1 MTKRQLPRPRAARS
15 IAHPLPAWMTALLLL
30 SMLMMPAVKPQA
42 APSAG
47 EQAAPPPYDLNS
59 LTWRALHFATSI
71 MGMPLHAKMKA
82 RILSRDEAQR
92 HLVSPREGHPIPP
105 ADAVLQLEVFSS
117 FINDKDIHTRL
128 MINPGNAAAL
138 QRTRVEL
145 TPGDER
151 YKAYRF
157 TGEGIFIL
165 RRVPRRGE
173 AGKPFTEWT
182 GTHESFIPYPG
193 HHRRPGLAS
202 DTAALLYMGSAA
214 NFTAPGDSR
223 SFIAYFDDSFHVIT
237 MEYRGIEGVRA
248 DFRAGRQDAG
258 SRRIMSYR
266 DALRMTIRAHP
277 LGHPNEE
284 STLQIAGLEP
294 PVELFIDQE
303 MRVPL
308 ELRGRFG
315 FIGEISLRLD
325 RAELR

>member
-1 MTKRQLPRPRAARS
+1 MTRQQQHKPCTARS
-15 IAHPLPAWMTALLLL
+15 ITHLLPARMTALLLL
-30 SMLMMPAVKPQA
+30 PMLMMPVVKLQA
-42 APSAG
+42 APSTG
-47 EQAAPPPYDLNS
+47 EQAAPPSYDLNS

-92 HLVSPREGHPIPP
+92 HLVSPGEGHGMPP

-128 MINPGNAAAL
+128 MINPGDAAAL

-157 TGEGIFIL
+157 TGEGVFIL

-173 AGKPFTEWT
+173 AEKPFTEWT

-193 HHRRPGLAS
+193 RHRRPDLAS

-214 NFTAPGDSR
+214 NFTAPGDSK

-237 MEYRGIEGVRA
+237 MEYQGIEGVRA
-248 DFRAGRQDAG
+248 DFQAGRQDAG
-258 SRRIMSYR
+258 SRRILSYR
-266 DALRMTIRAHP
+266 DALRLTIRAHP
-277 LGHPNEE
+277 LERPNEE